1 MRISVVCLQTLLFS
15 CAVAGAAI
23 ASPYPQVSSATAEN
37 QLRCFMH
44 MPTGSSLN
52 LESICNYVP
61 VVVAAPSG
69 GGGGSTSSGSVSSGG
84 GGGGGSSSGSCN
96 NPSDT
101 ASDGSRCGG
110 RAASARP
117 GGR

>member
-1 MRISVVCLQTLLFS
+1 V
-15 CAVAGAAI
+15 
-23 ASPYPQVSSATAEN
+23 
-37 QLRCFMH
+37 
-44 MPTGSSLN
+44 PTGSSLN

-69 GGGGSTSSGSVSSGG
+69 DGGGSLSSGTVSS
-84 GGGGGSSSGSCN
+84 GGGGGSSSGPCN
-96 NPSDT
+96 NPSDR

-110 RAASARP
+110 RAASERS

>member
-1 MRISVVCLQTLLFS
+1 MRLSMVCLKALVFS
-15 CAVAGAAI
+15 GVVAGAAI
-23 ASPYPQVSSATAEN
+23 ASPYPYPQVSRATAEN

-61 VVVAAPSG
+61 IIVAAPSG
-69 GGGGSTSSGSVSSGG
+69 GGSSSSGSSS
-84 GGGGGSSSGSCN
+84 GGGGSSSGRCN
-96 NPSDT
+96 VASDR
-101 ASDGSRCGG
+101 ASDGSLCGG
-110 RAASARP
+110 RAASERP

>member
-1 MRISVVCLQTLLFS
+1 MRISVVCLKTILLS
-15 CAVAGAAI
+15 CAAAGAAI
-23 ASPYPQVSSATAEN
+23 ASPYPQVSRATAEN

-52 LESICNYVP
+52 LESICNYFP
-61 VVVAAPSG
+61 VIVAAPSG
-69 GGGGSTSSGSVSSGG
+69 GGGGSSSSGTS
-84 GGGGGSSSGSCN
+84 GGGGSSSSGRCN
-96 NPSDT
+96 VASDT

-110 RAASARP
+110 RAASERS